1 MSTQSFNKIMDETI
15 QNHWENTFKMSV
27 LARDEKGNY
36 YLKDA

>member
-1 MSTQSFNKIMDETI
+1 MNTQSFNQMLDNKIN
-15 QNHWENTFKMSV
+15 NHWKNTLKMPV

>member
-1 MSTQSFNKIMDETI
+1 MNTQLFNQIISDTI
-15 QNHWENTFKMSV
+15 NNHWKNTLNMPV